1 MTASMF
7 YWTSSYKF
15 NCYSAKAPVLSDLFF
30 LSVKKRLL
38 YFGRMYDSYIYD
50 NILYTIVIHN
60 RTANFLPWFK

>member
-30 LSVKKRLL
+30 LSVKKCLL
-38 YFGRMYDSYIYD
+38 YFGRLYDICIYD
-50 NILYTIVIHN
+50 NILLCN
-60 RTANFLPWFK
+60 KTANFLPWFK